1 MHTPKMLLRSRLM
14 LYMNL
19 HINPGFLS
27 HLLAGP
33 AIPALVLVSWQP
45 FRNYTELHI
54 LVCHLGIT
62 ARKA

>member
-1 MHTPKMLLRSRLM
+1 M

-19 HINPGFLS
+19 HINLGFLS
-27 HLLAGP
+27 PTPTPSPSP
-33 AIPALVLVSWQP
+33 APFIPFIPVSWQP

-62 ARKA
+62 ARKT